1 MFFNQTVH
9 KDGSFV
15 KMSSEDVKAKCIDTI
30 RAIKA
35 TRLERIS
42 QTMEEARQKIMSG
55 YFHRLFKKPTPT
67 DEEVKAYLDD
77 GFISELFWDETYGFK
92 NEEVASKLLHACQ
105 FVEEIYVS
113 TEDLRRIT

>member
-15 KMSSEDVKAKCIDTI
+15 KMSSDDVRAKCESTLSY
-30 RAIKA
+30 IKKV
-35 TRLERIS
+35 RQERIAK
-42 QTMEEARQKIMSG
+42 TIEDARQEMMKG
-55 YFHRLFKKPTPT
+55 YLHRWFKKPPPT
-67 DEEVKAYLDD
+67 DDEVRVYLDD
-77 GFISELFWDETYGFK
+77 GFISELYWDEIAFFK
-92 NEEVASKLLHACQ
+92 NEETANKLLHACQ